1 MSSTNKTPYTNLSQF
16 VDTDRPTWR
25 GDYNGDMSKIDTAIQ
40 RVDNAATTAQTA
52 LNNHIRDA
60 NERFDAIHTELDAK
74 ANTEDVYSKSDSDS
88 KFLTKTSAESKYL
101 AKTDADETYLKK
113 SDAATQYTTKNAFD
127 DYKLSNNTTVNS
139 IKTRLADMETK
150 NGEQD
155 TKIRDNTNNIADVRS
170 EYLNSLTIYGNM
182 EQGAN
187 RFISANSTKWNYVN
201 DMNFLQSDGEEFTDH
216 TTHDNGQVTI
226 NKHGVY
232 QVVFSFMIVNV
243 TGGSTASLAT
253 VKLQKIR
260 NDAEVV
266 AGTWDAT
273 NVWSPNNNNAYQN
286 QRAEITAYVHIAPND
301 SLRFAFS
308 FPGQGNA
315 EVSGYLRVRKMS
327 IMRVCDWSGGN
338 PAALHTAALY
348 TAALHKGF
356 DPTADIDWVGY
367 PDWWIAEHGEPNLMI
382 TSQ

>member
-60 NERFDAIHTELDAK
+60 NERFDAIHAELDDK
-74 ANTEDVYSKSDSDS
+74 ANTEDVYSKFDSDF

-101 AKTDADETYLKK
+101 SKTDAAETYLKK
-113 SDAATQYTTKNAFD
+113 SDAAAQYTTKDAFD
-127 DYKLSNNTTVNS
+127 DYKFSNNAAVIS
-139 IKTRLADMETK
+139 IKTRLTDVETK

-155 TKIRDNTNNIADVRS
+155 AEIRDNTDNITDVRS
-170 EYLNSLTIYGNM
+170 EYLNSLTIYGNV
-182 EQGAN
+182 EQCVN
-187 RFISANSTKWNYVN
+187 KFVSPNSNTWNYVN
-201 DMNFLQSDGEEFTDH
+201 DMNFLQDDGKAFTDH

-232 QVVFSFMIVNV
+232 QVVFTLMITNV

-260 NDAEVV
+260 NNAEVV

-273 NVWSPNNNNAYQN
+273 NVWSPNNNNEYQN
-286 QRAEITAYVHIAPND
+286 QRVEITAYVHIAPND

-315 EVSGYLRVRKMS
+315 EVSGYLRIRKMS
-327 IMRVCDWSGGN
+327 IMRVCDWSGGS
-338 PAALHTAALY
+338 PVARS
-348 TAALHKGF
+348 KDF

-367 PDWWIAEHGEPNLMI
+367 PDWWIAEHGEPNLTI